1 MGVSPATPWLK
12 LTALL
17 LFNPNKINQKM
28 ITLYRN
34 MFRKFIFTSFGL
46 LFIPAFLF
54 AQSYDLLLKGGHVI
68 DPKNE
73 MDGIFDVAITGQSI
87 SSVEADIPES
97 EAKKVVDLSGLYV
110 TPGLIDMHSHN
121 YYGTEPYRAYSNG
134 FNALPPDG
142 FTFRS
147 GVTTVVDV
155 GGAGWRNFQHF
166 KDQVID
172 RSQTRVLA
180 FINIVGDGM
189 SGVPE
194 QNLDDMDP
202 RMTSIV
208 ANRHPEIVGVKIAHY
223 SGRDWEPYQRTVEA
237 AEKANIPV
245 MVDFGGAVP
254 PLPLDSLLNDI
265 LRPGDIYTH
274 VYGGGVQVR
283 QAVIDESGRLRNGM
297 LEAQEKGVI
306 FDVGHGGG
314 SFFYSVAVPAI
325 EQGLWPNTISTD
337 IHIGSMNGGMKN
349 MANLLSKFMN
359 LGMTLQEV
367 IEASTWKPSQVIKRE
382 ELGHLSEGAVADIAV
397 FSLHKGD
404 FGFIDSR
411 GYSLPGTQKLQP
423 ELTIRAG
430 NVVWDLNGLAAAPF
444 EEE

>member
-1 MGVSPATPWLK
+1 MTCFPSNQLK
-12 LTALL
+12 KFTTL
-17 LFNPNKINQKM
+17 LFGFCLIIP
-28 ITLYRN
+28 
-34 MFRKFIFTSFGL
+34 SL
-46 LFIPAFLF
+46 LFG
-54 AQSYDLLLKGGHVI
+54 QSYDLLLKGGHVI
-68 DPKNE
+68 DPKNDIDE
-73 MDGIFDVAITGQSI
+73 VIDIAISGDSIARVASDI
-87 SSVEADIPES
+87 SENEAH
-97 EAKKVVDLSGLYV
+97 KVVDASGLYI

-121 YYGTEPYRAYSNG
+121 FYGTEPYRAYSDG

-155 GGAGWRNFQHF
+155 GGAGWKNFQTF

-172 RSQTRVLA
+172 RSRTRVPA
-180 FINIVGDGM
+180 FINIAGDGM
-189 SGVPE
+189 SGVAE
-194 QNLDDMDP
+194 QNLADMDP

-208 ANRHPEIVGVKIAHY
+208 ANRYPEVVGVKIAHY
-223 SGRDWEPYQRTVEA
+223 NGRDWEPYHRTVEA

-245 MVDFGGAVP
+245 MVDFGGAIP
-254 PLPLDSLLNDI
+254 PLPIDSLLHDI

-274 VYGGGVQVR
+274 VYGGGVEVR
-283 QAVIDESGRLRNGM
+283 QAVIDENNQLRDGM
-297 LEAQEKGVI
+297 LEAQENGVI

-359 LGMTLQEV
+359 LGMSLQEV
-367 IEASTWKPSQVIKRE
+367 IEASTWKPAQVIKRE
-382 ELGHLSEGAVADIAV
+382 ELGHLSEGAGADIAI
-397 FSLHKGD
+397 FSLHEGD

-411 GYSLPGTQKLQP
+411 GFSMPGSQKLQP

-430 NVVWDLNGLAAAPF
+430 NVVWDLNGLAATPY

>member
-1 MGVSPATPWLK
+1 MTSSQPRVYLKKIASLWIWLCLISPS
-12 LTALL
+12 
-17 LFNPNKINQKM
+17 I
-28 ITLYRN
+28 
-34 MFRKFIFTSFGL
+34 
-46 LFIPAFLF
+46 LF

-68 DPKNE
+68 DPKNDI
-73 MDGIFDVAITGQSI
+73 DGVFDIAISEGTIARVA
-87 SSVEADIPES
+87 ADIS
-97 EAKKVVDLSGLYV
+97 EEDAQKVVDAGGLYI
-110 TPGLIDMHSHN
+110 TPGLIDIHSHN
-121 YYGTEPYRAYSNG
+121 FYGTEPYRQYSDG
-134 FNALPPDG
+134 FSALPPDG

-155 GGAGWRNFQHF
+155 GGAGWRNFQQF

-180 FINIVGDGM
+180 FINIAGDGM
-189 SGVPE
+189 SGVAE
-194 QNLDDMDP
+194 QNLADMDP

-208 ANRHPEIVGVKIAHY
+208 ANQHSEIVGVKVAHY
-223 SGRDWEPYQRTVEA
+223 NGRDWEPYRRTVEA
-237 AEKANIPV
+237 AERANVPV
-245 MVDFGGAVP
+245 MVDFGGAIP
-254 PLPLDSLLNDI
+254 PLPIDSLLNDI

-274 VYGGGVQVR
+274 VYGGGVEVR
-283 QAVIDESGRLRNGM
+283 QAVIDENGQLRDGM
-297 LEAQEKGVI
+297 LEAQENGLI

-349 MANLLSKFMN
+349 MANLISKFIN
-359 LGMTLQEV
+359 LGMSLEEV
-367 IEASTWKPSQVIKRE
+367 IEASTWKPAQVIKRE

-397 FSLHKGD
+397 FSLHEGD

-411 GYSLPGTQKLQP
+411 GFSLPGNEKLQP

-430 NVVWDLNGLAAAPF
+430 NVVWDLNGLAATPF
-444 EEE
+444 EE

>member
-1 MGVSPATPWLK
+1 MTCSQSNRLK
-12 LTALL
+12 KFTIL
-17 LFNPNKINQKM
+17 LFGFCLIVPS
-28 ITLYRN
+28 L
-34 MFRKFIFTSFGL
+34 
-46 LFIPAFLF
+46 LF
-54 AQSYDLLLKGGHVI
+54 AQTYDLLLKGGHVI
-68 DPKNE
+68 DPRNDIDE
-73 MDGIFDVAITGQSI
+73 VIDIAISGDSIARVATNI
-87 SSVEADIPES
+87 SEEDAQ
-97 EAKKVVDLSGLYV
+97 KVVDASGLYI

-121 YYGTEPYRAYSNG
+121 FYGTEPYRAYSDG

-155 GGAGWRNFQHF
+155 GGAGWRNFQQF

-180 FINIVGDGM
+180 FINIAADGM
-189 SGVPE
+189 SGVAE
-194 QNLDDMDP
+194 QNLAGMDP

-208 ANRHPEIVGVKIAHY
+208 ANQHSEIVGVKIAHY
-223 SGRDWEPYQRTVEA
+223 SGRDWEPYHRTVKA
-237 AEKANIPV
+237 AEKSNIPV
-245 MVDFGGAVP
+245 MVDFGGAIP
-254 PLPLDSLLNDI
+254 ALSLDSLLNDV

-274 VYGGGVQVR
+274 VYGGGVEVR
-283 QAVIDESGRLRNGM
+283 QAVIDDNGNLRDGM
-297 LEAQEKGVI
+297 LEAQENGLI

-325 EQGLWPNTISTD
+325 EQGLWPNTISSD

-359 LGMTLQEV
+359 LGMSLQEV
-367 IEASTWKPSQVIKRE
+367 VEASTWKPAQVIQRE
-382 ELGHLSEGAVADIAV
+382 ELGHLSERAVADIAI
-397 FSLHKGD
+397 FSLQEGD

-411 GYSLPGTQKLQP
+411 GFSLPGSQKLQP

-430 NVVWDLNGLAAAPF
+430 NVVWDLNGLAATPF
-444 EEE
+444 EE

>member
-1 MGVSPATPWLK
+1 MTCSHSNRLK
-12 LTALL
+12 KFTTL
-17 LFNPNKINQKM
+17 LF
-28 ITLYRN
+28 
-34 MFRKFIFTSFGL
+34 GL
-46 LFIPAFLF
+46 CLIVPSLLF

-68 DPKNE
+68 DPKNDIDE
-73 MDGIFDVAITGQSI
+73 VIDIAISGDSI
-87 SSVEADIPES
+87 ARIATDISEEEAQ
-97 EAKKVVDLSGLYV
+97 KVVDASGLYI

-121 YYGTEPYRAYSNG
+121 FYGTEPYRAYSDG

-155 GGAGWRNFQHF
+155 GGAGWRNFQQF

-180 FINIVGDGM
+180 FINIAADGM
-189 SGVPE
+189 SGVAE
-194 QNLDDMDP
+194 QNLADMDP

-208 ANRHPEIVGVKIAHY
+208 ANQHSEIVGVKIAHY
-223 SGRDWEPYQRTVEA
+223 NGRDWEPYHRTVEA
-237 AEKANIPV
+237 AEKSNIPV
-245 MVDFGGAVP
+245 MVDFGGAIP
-254 PLPLDSLLNDI
+254 TLSIDSLLNDV

-274 VYGGGVQVR
+274 VYGGGVEVR
-283 QAVIDESGRLRNGM
+283 QAVIDENNQLRDGM
-297 LEAQEKGVI
+297 LEAQDNGLI

-325 EQGLWPNTISTD
+325 EQGLWPNTISSD

-349 MANLLSKFMN
+349 MANLMSKFMN
-359 LGMTLQEV
+359 LGMSLQEV
-367 IEASTWKPSQVIKRE
+367 VEASTWKPAQVIQRE
-382 ELGHLSEGAVADIAV
+382 ELGHLSEGANADIAI
-397 FSLHKGD
+397 FSLQKGD

-411 GYSLPGTQKLQP
+411 GFSLPGSEKLQP

-430 NVVWDLNGLAAAPF
+430 NVVWDLNGLAATPF
-444 EEE
+444 EE

>member
-1 MGVSPATPWLK
+1 MTSSSLK
-12 LTALL
+12 IHPIRFASLL
-17 LFNPNKINQKM
+17 I
-28 ITLYRN
+28 
-34 MFRKFIFTSFGL
+34 GL
-46 LFIPAFLF
+46 CLIVPSMLF

-68 DPKNE
+68 DPKNDI
-73 MDGIFDVAITGQSI
+73 DGFFDIAIAEDRIVRVAANI
-87 SSVEADIPES
+87 SGDDAQN
-97 EAKKVVDLSGLYV
+97 VVDASGLYI

-121 YYGTEPYRAYSNG
+121 FYGTEPYRAYSNG

-155 GGAGWRNFQHF
+155 GGAGWRNFQQF

-189 SGVPE
+189 SGVAE
-194 QNLDDMDP
+194 QNLNDMDP

-208 ANRHPEIVGVKIAHY
+208 ANQHPEIVGVKIAHY
-223 SGRDWEPYQRTVEA
+223 NGRDWEPYYRTVEA
-237 AEKANIPV
+237 AERSNIPV
-245 MVDFGGAVP
+245 MVDFGGAIP
-254 PLPLDSLLNDI
+254 PLPIDSLVNDI

-274 VYGGGVQVR
+274 VYGGGVEVR
-283 QAVIDESGRLRNGM
+283 QAVIDENDKLRDGM
-297 LEAQEKGVI
+297 LEAQENGLI

-349 MANLLSKFMN
+349 MANLMSKFMN
-359 LGMTLQEV
+359 LGMSLNEV
-367 IEASTWKPSQVIKRE
+367 VEASTWKPAQVINRE

-397 FSLHKGD
+397 FSLHEGD

-411 GYSLPGTQKLQP
+411 GFSLPGTEKLQP
-423 ELTIRAG
+423 ELTIRGG
-430 NVVWDLNGLAAAPF
+430 NVVWDLNGLAATPY